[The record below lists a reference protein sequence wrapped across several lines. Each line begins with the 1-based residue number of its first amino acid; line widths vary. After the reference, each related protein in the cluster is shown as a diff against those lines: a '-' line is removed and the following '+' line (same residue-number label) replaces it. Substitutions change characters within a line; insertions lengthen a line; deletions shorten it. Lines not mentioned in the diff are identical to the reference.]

1 MVGKW
6 KWCLYIR
13 VEKLQQCV
21 SPSASS
27 CSGPSLSLRW
37 QGDSLRLYQIYF
49 ATNHGSS
56 AQRGPTCPEEP
67 PTVDSR
73 EHGWVAAWMCPYPHP
88 AKSAINSNVHKINIC
103 PRDYHLDSF
112 NDSFDIL
119 IHLFI
124 VHLVLSRVWDAY
136 SHLKQIL
143 WDLKPNILKAK
154 KFGDPVTRLTC
165 FWYVWI

>member
-1 MVGKW
+1 M
-6 KWCLYIR
+6 
-13 VEKLQQCV
+13 
-21 SPSASS
+21 
-27 CSGPSLSLRW
+27 LSLHNGWKVMSLHNGWKVKVMSLHKGWKASAVCFPISFFMQWPKSFPELTRW
-37 QGDSLRLYQIYF
+37 LSVTHQIHF
-49 ATNHGSS
+49 STDHGSS
-56 AQRGPTCPEEP
+56 AQKGPTCPEEP

-88 AKSAINSNVHKINIC
+88 AKSAINSNVHKINSC

-136 SHLKQIL
+136 SHLKQIT
-143 WDLKPNILKAK
+143 
-154 KFGDPVTRLTC
+154 F
-165 FWYVWI
+165 